1 MKSKVIIFITVFF
14 WLILSISGI
23 VGFVESK
30 KVNDFGGCKYDG
42 ELVNGAEYVNGKYTY
57 RYKQRG
63 FAYQNDAEWADI
75 DSDGWGV
82 MLTDRESTEPVSG
95 KICSKINGK
104 PIVSTSSM
112 YAYSKASSID
122 LSDFDTSNVEDMN
135 WMFSWSEAEEIKGL
149 ENINTSKVIDMSGM
163 FNESKAN
170 VLDLSHFDT
179 SNVTN
184 MSSMFMNSLVE
195 TLNVSNFNTSKVTDM
210 NLMFYQVPAEVLDVS
225 SFDTSNVENMSYMFG
240 GTKATEIKGLNKLN
254 TSKVTKM
261 DNMFEDTD
269 AEVLDVSSFD
279 TSNVLSMNYMFNKS
293 SATEIKGL
301 DKFNTKRVLNFGYMF
316 ALSKVSSL
324 DLSSFEFGQL
334 IYISQMFSTC
344 SAKEVYVKDQKTLD
358 LLKSEAG
365 FIPRDLV
372 FKIK

>member
-1 MKSKVIIFITVFF
+1 MKSKVIIFIVLFF
-14 WLILSISGI
+14 WLVLTISGI
-23 VGFVESK
+23 VGLVSFK
-30 KVNDFGGCKYDG
+30 KINDFSGCKYDG
-42 ELVNGAEYVNGKYTY
+42 ELVNGTEYVNGKYTY
-57 RYKQRG
+57 RYKQKG
-63 FAYQNDAEWADI
+63 IVGLNGVEWIDI

-82 MLTDRESTEPVSG
+82 ILTDRESTEPISG
-95 KICSKINGK
+95 EICSKINGK
-104 PIVSTSSM
+104 PIVSTSFM
-112 YAYSKASSID
+112 YAYSKAPSID

-135 WMFSWSEAEEIKGL
+135 SMFSWSEAEEIKEL
-149 ENINTSKVIDMSGM
+149 ENINTSKVTNMSGM

-195 TLNVSNFNTSKVTDM
+195 TLNVSNFNTSKVTGM
-210 NLMFYQVPAEVLDVS
+210 NFMFYQIPVEVLDVS

-269 AEVLDVSSFD
+269 AEVLDVSNFD
-279 TSNVLSMNYMFNKS
+279 TSNVESMKYMFNKS

-301 DKFNTKRVLNFGYMF
+301 DKFNTKRVIDFSYMF
-316 ALSKVSSL
+316 ALSNTASI
-324 DLSSFEFGQL
+324 DLSTFEFGQL
-334 IYISQMFSTC
+334 AYISQMFSTC
-344 SAKEVYVKDQKTLD
+344 SAKEVYVKNQEVID
-358 LLKSEAG
+358 LFKSEAG
-365 FIPRDLV
+365 FIPRNLV

>member
-1 MKSKVIIFITVFF
+1 MKSKVIVFITVFF

-57 RYKQRG
+57 RYKQKG
-63 FAYQNDAEWADI
+63 LVNLYGVEWIDI

-82 MLTDRESTEPVSG
+82 LLTDRESTEPISG
-95 KICSKINGK
+95 EICSKINGK
-104 PIVSTSSM
+104 PIVSTSFM

-122 LSDFDTSNVEDMN
+122 LSDLDTSNVEDMN
-135 WMFSWSEAEEIKGL
+135 WMFSKSEAEEIKGL
-149 ENINTSKVIDMSGM
+149 ENINTSKVTNMSAM
-163 FNESKAN
+163 FNESKVN

-184 MSSMFMNSLVE
+184 MSSMFMNSIAE
-195 TLNVSNFNTSKVTDM
+195 TLN
-210 NLMFYQVPAEVLDVS
+210 VS
-225 SFDTSNVENMSYMFG
+225 SFDTSNVE
-240 GTKATEIKGLNKLN
+240 
-254 TSKVTKM
+254 
-261 DNMFEDTD
+261 
-269 AEVLDVSSFD
+269 
-279 TSNVLSMNYMFNKS
+279 SMNYMFNKS

-316 ALSKVSSL
+316 ALSKASSL

-344 SAKEVYVKDQKTLD
+344 SAKEVYVKDQETLD

>member
-30 KVNDFGGCKYDG
+30 KTNDFSGCKYDG

-57 RYKQRG
+57 RYKQKG
-63 FAYQNDAEWADI
+63 LVGLNGVEWIDI

-82 MLTDRESTEPVSG
+82 ILTDRESTEPISG
-95 KICSKINGK
+95 EICSKINGK
-104 PIVSTSSM
+104 PIVSTSFM

-122 LSDFDTSNVEDMN
+122 LSDFDTSNVEDMSY
-135 WMFSWSEAEEIKGL
+135 MFSWSEAEEINGL
-149 ENINTSKVIDMSGM
+149 ENINTSKVTNMSTM
-163 FNESKAN
+163 FNESKVNA
-170 VLDLSHFDT
+170 LDLSHFDT

-184 MSSMFMNSLVE
+184 MSSMFMNSIAE
-195 TLNVSNFNTSKVTDM
+195 ILN
-210 NLMFYQVPAEVLDVS
+210 VS
-225 SFDTSNVENMSYMFG
+225 SFDTSNVEDMSYMFD

-254 TSKVTKM
+254 TSKVTNM
-261 DNMFEDTD
+261 DNMFENTD
-269 AEVLDVSSFD
+269 AEVLDVSNFD
-279 TSNVLSMNYMFNKS
+279 TSNVESMNYMFNKS

-316 ALSKVSSL
+316 ALSKASSL

-334 IYISQMFSTC
+334 IYISQMFSNC
-344 SAKEVYVKDQKTLD
+344 SAKEAYVKDQETLD

-365 FIPRDLV
+365 FMPKDLV